1 MRKKEVCFWLEQM
14 KDPNKINVET
24 LQKKGE
30 IQSNIIKTLE
40 EPEIELKETVT
51 ELQE

>member
-1 MRKKEVCFWLEQM
+1 MRKKEVCFWLKQII
-14 KDPNKINVET
+14 DPNKSKVQT
-24 LQKKGE
+24 LQKKDEMQG
-30 IQSNIIKTLE
+30 NIIKTLE